1 MDDAARLEV
10 AIAAAREGRRVAL
23 AHVGNPLYFKLKGR
37 RDLLVGASVAVQDA
51 VRNVLLGA
59 CPEDGFL
66 GEEGPE
72 DEVLP
77 VDAER
82 LWIVDPID
90 GSINY
95 FRGLPNF
102 AISIGYRDAT
112 GFRVGVVYDPSRD
125 ELFSARSGDG
135 ARLNGERIH
144 VHVAGEGEDAYES
157 SLIGTDLPGDT
168 EARIKAMRA
177 ATHVANRTL
186 GLVVL
191 GSPALGLC
199 YVAAG
204 RTHAYFHLALQLWDV
219 AGAAV
224 ILQES
229 GAAFTNGGGSSWLY
243 SDGSY
248 LASNGRIHGGML
260 RLLRAALPDIGA
272 ALPDMGAPRAD

>member
-10 AIAAAREGRRVAL
+10 AIAAAREGGRVAL

-51 VRNVLLGA
+51 IRNVLLGA

-82 LWIVDPID
+82 LWIVDQID

-177 ATHVANRTL
+177 ATHVANRML
-186 GLVVL
+186 GLVML

-260 RLLRAALPDIGA
+260 RLLRAALPDLGTS
-272 ALPDMGAPRAD
+272 RADAQPSA

>member
-10 AIAAAREGRRVAL
+10 AIAAAREGGRVAL

-51 VRNVLLGA
+51 IRNVLLGA

-177 ATHVANRTL
+177 ATHVANRML

-260 RLLRAALPDIGA
+260 RLLRAALPDLGA
-272 ALPDMGAPRAD
+272 SRADDAHPSA